1 MSARRS
7 PDAPRYWRVS
17 PKFWTTVQHEE
28 WSDDARLLGLYLL
41 TCQHRTAEGLFR
53 LPKSYICEDLDWT
66 PERLAQPFAELL
78 AKGFIEHDEKAR
90 WLLIVAAL
98 KYQRPENPNQ
108 VTSALRR
115 ITECPA
121 TSPLTSSFRRLAQ
134 RYAQGLAEGLPQGFG
149 QPFGEPQSQPQALE
163 VVGEPL
169 AEARFI
175 PGTGPVAERRPAPT
189 EAAADTPERIGHA
202 RSMLRNGI
210 A

>member
-1 MSARRS
+1 V
-7 PDAPRYWRVS
+7 PGEKLRVR
-17 PKFWTTVQHEE
+17 E
-28 WSDDARLLGLYLL
+28 
-41 TCQHRTAEGLFR
+41 HRTAEGLFR

-78 AKGFIEHDEKAR
+78 AKGFIEYDERAR
-90 WLLIVAAL
+90 WLLIVTAL

-121 TSPLTSSFRRLAQ
+121 TSPLTSSFKRLAQ

-149 QPFGEPQSQPQALE
+149 EPFGKPQSQPQALE

-169 AEARFI
+169 APPRFI
-175 PGTGPVAERRPAPT
+175 PGTGPVSERRSAPT
-189 EAAADTPERIGHA
+189 ESAADTLERIAASRA
-202 RSMLRNGI
+202 RLRG
-210 A
+210 AL